1 MKTLQ
6 TAPGTIAPDKPSNI
20 CLTNFRPVFKG
31 SVSAVGMFARLEAC
45 TGMRPLALSGGDFI
59 LAAGNGIAVLLKQ
72 VPNKLTLN
80 FPGCRFTGNGADI
93 DNRCGQE
100 LNLSEAI
107 FESP

>member
-59 LAAGNGIAVLLKQ
+59 PKPTRL
-72 VPNKLTLN
+72 
-80 FPGCRFTGNGADI
+80 
-93 DNRCGQE
+93 
-100 LNLSEAI
+100 
-107 FESP
+107 